1 MARKGHTGPLYF
13 RAGCLHYL
21 ADSRGFLALGTK
33 PDMTPGNT
41 LTPLVWLAG
50 YDALTLSDTHVTAA
64 SHLANSNARCNVP
77 TPPLQPYRPEQN
89 GHAKGLAGGLAV
101 TSGQRCPNCG
111 AANAV
116 VFPRMFFGVGP
127 RPKHPPLVCFACFAR
142 IGGVT

>member
-1 MARKGHTGPLYF
+1 MT
-13 RAGCLHYL
+13 
-21 ADSRGFLALGTK
+21 RGKA
-33 PDMTPGNT
+33 

-50 YDALTLSDTHVTAA
+50 YAALTLSDTHVIPA
-64 SHLANSNARCNVP
+64 SHLANSNARCKVP
-77 TPPLQPYRPEQN
+77 TLSLQPYRSEQN

-127 RPKHPPLVCFACFAR
+127 PPKHRPLVCFACFSQ
-142 IGGVT
+142 IGGVA